1 MAYIFSTLT
10 CDNEYTLWK
19 RIGEDRVIPVKSVII
34 KGGTGIVNKNLITP
48 MGVMTEVT
56 DEQLELL
63 EQNPSFKRHKENGFL
78 VVEKTKQ
85 EPEKVASKM
94 KIKDKSAPKVEA
106 DFDLNVSK

>member
-19 RIGEDRVIPVKSVII
+19 RIGEDRVIPEKSVII

-78 VVEKTKQ
+78 VVEKNKKKKK
-85 EPEKVASKM
+85 KVASKM

-106 DFDLNVSK
+106 DFDLNISK